1 MYKDLERELE
11 RLGPRQLDV
20 VEISGEQWGHLP
32 WRSHTTL
39 DFPAF
44 DLCAPPAEF
53 AAFDVVVCDQV
64 LEHVKNPLEAA
75 RTLRRLL
82 RPGGHLVVGTPFL
95 IRLHYHP
102 GDYWR
107 FTPDGLKLLLQ
118 SGGLTPLWV
127 RSWGNRSAV
136 VRNFDHF
143 RSSRP
148 WQSMRNEPLLPVVV
162 WALARATTPTTAPPP
177 ADKPAP

>member
-64 LEHVKNPLEAA
+64 LEHVKNPLEAVRLPF
-75 RTLRRLL
+75 RTSRGLFL
-82 RPGGHLVVGTPFL
+82 PPSFGVG
-95 IRLHYHP
+95 
-102 GDYWR
+102 
-107 FTPDGLKLLLQ
+107 
-118 SGGLTPLWV
+118 GGL
-127 RSWGNRSAV
+127 
-136 VRNFDHF
+136 
-143 RSSRP
+143 
-148 WQSMRNEPLLPVVV
+148 
-162 WALARATTPTTAPPP
+162 
-177 ADKPAP
+177 